1 MKPRHPSLRS
11 QVGAPWRWAVAGA
24 AVGAVGAALVFAP
37 ASWLATGL
45 AHASAE
51 RVRLLDARGTVWRG
65 SGLLQLT
72 GGAGSR
78 DAAVLPGRVH
88 WHLQPRWRGMGA
100 SLQAECCTNEPLRL
114 DLTLQPRGAV
124 LAVDGSR
131 GSDWPAAL
139 LAGLGAPWNT
149 VQLDGRLVLR
159 TEGLRLHWAAGRL
172 ELDGAAELLARD
184 LASALSPLRPLGSYR
199 LRVEGGATPT
209 LSLQT
214 VEGALQLSG
223 TGRWVGQRLHFQG
236 EARAAPE
243 REAALSNL
251 LNLLGRRNGPRSL
264 ISLG

>member
-1 MKPRHPSLRS
+1 MKPRRASPDSHSRS
-11 QVGAPWRWAVAGA
+11 AWRWAVGGA
-24 AVGAVGAALVFAP
+24 AVGAIGAVLAFAP
-37 ASWLATGL
+37 ASWLAAGL
-45 AHASAE
+45 AQASAE
-51 RVRLLDARGTVWRG
+51 RVRLLDARGTVWQG
-65 SGLLQLT
+65 SGRLQLT

-78 DAAVLPGRVH
+78 DVAVLPGRMQ
-88 WHLQPRWRGMGA
+88 WHLWPRWSGLAAILRA
-100 SLQAECCTNEPLRL
+100 DCCTPEPLRL
-114 DLTLQPRGAV
+114 DLALQPRGAV
-124 LAVDGSR
+124 LGIDGGER
-131 GSDWPAAL
+131 SDWPAAL

-149 VQLDGRLVLR
+149 LQLDGRLVLR

-172 ELDGAAELLARD
+172 ELDGAAELLVRD
-184 LASALSPLRPLGSYR
+184 LASALSPLKPLGSYR

-223 TGRWVGQRLHFQG
+223 AGRWVGQRLRFQG